1 MHKVL
6 SATEVAPI
14 HLLANT
20 DLRLILNIL
29 CEGGKVEKGT
39 APHCSQYRGVSTQP
53 FLVRMVFHKDYWAN

>member
-1 MHKVL
+1 MQKVL
-6 SATEVAPI
+6 SAAEVAPI

-39 APHCSQYRGVSTQP
+39 APHCSQYRGISTQP
-53 FLVRMVFHKDYWAN
+53 FLV